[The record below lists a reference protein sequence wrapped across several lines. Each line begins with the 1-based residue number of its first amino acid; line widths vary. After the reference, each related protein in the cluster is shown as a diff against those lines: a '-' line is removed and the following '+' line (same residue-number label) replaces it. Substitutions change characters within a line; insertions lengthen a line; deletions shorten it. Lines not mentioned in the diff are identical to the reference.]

1 MTPRPAAPEK
11 SLVRVYGWIIAL
23 VTLLTVGIALLV
35 ALERPVTYTAESR
48 VEVLSVPTRGAPIA
62 PNMGTEREV
71 ATSGSVAEDAAARL
85 DSSRSAAVQGLAV
98 SVVADTSVLVIDY
111 SASSSDAA
119 YKGAEAFTHSY
130 VSTRNAEQKVRVASV
145 ITSPGVPE
153 AGGSTDYVLIVG
165 IGLLVGLALGIGAA
179 WLWDRVSDRVRSPR
193 ELEKAGPP
201 RVVSAV
207 SLPSDGVAMSGDGR
221 DFAFLASR
229 LSAMTGGRREGVRI
243 LVTAPRRRSGA
254 STVAINTAAAI
265 AGLGRRVVL
274 VDADLSSRGSS
285 SLIQGSPYPGFAEV
299 LDGSAGIEETLR
311 TTRLPDVR
319 LLPAG
324 ASGPV
329 GRLDVD
335 SLQLTLGQLAA
346 RDIVVVDAPAL
357 LTSPETLVLAGH
369 VDLVVLVADLQQ
381 LRRRDVAATLRLLAG
396 VDEVT
401 TTWVTHPPM
410 GARRAR
416 RRPRQKDSFDD
427 DGALVVGEPTHVFDA
442 GRPPAP

>member
-1 MTPRPAAPEK
+1 MTSRLAAPEK
-11 SLVRVYGWIIAL
+11 SLVRVYVWIIAL
-23 VTLLTVGIALLV
+23 VTLLTVGVALVV

-48 VEVLSVPTRGAPIA
+48 IEVLSVPTRGAPIA

-85 DSSRSAAVQGLAV
+85 DSSRSAAVQGLKV

-111 SASSSDAA
+111 SASSAEEA
-119 YKGAEAFTHSY
+119 YSGAEAFTHSY
-130 VSTRNAEQKVRVASV
+130 VATRNAEQKVRVASV
-145 ITSPGVPE
+145 ISSPGVPE
-153 AGGSTDYVLIVG
+153 AGGSTDYVLIVA

-229 LSAMTGGRREGVRI
+229 LSSMTGGRREGVRI

-274 VDADLSSRGSS
+274 VDADLSSRGS
-285 SLIQGSPYPGFAEV
+285 E
-299 LDGSAGIEETLR
+299 
-311 TTRLPDVR
+311 
-319 LLPAG
+319 
-324 ASGPV
+324 
-329 GRLDVD
+329 
-335 SLQLTLGQLAA
+335 LAA
-346 RDIVVVDAPAL
+346 SRAAPTRASRRCW
-357 LTSPETLVLAGH
+357 TARPAS
-369 VDLVVLVADLQQ
+369 
-381 LRRRDVAATLRLLAG
+381 RRRCA
-396 VDEVT
+396 
-401 TTWVTHPPM
+401 PP
-410 GARRAR
+410 GCRTC
-416 RRPRQKDSFDD
+416 
-427 DGALVVGEPTHVFDA
+427 GCC
-442 GRPPAP
+442 RPPAPVPWAGWTSTACSSRWDSWPRATSSSSTHRRC